1 MSVRHVLSVAV
12 CCVFL
17 SSTGFA
23 QTDRSA
29 NANHTFP
36 QIADG
41 KFSDGSY
48 YKSSVIATS
57 VTAGVTSC
65 TLTLN
70 GLPANRLAGGVSTF
84 DLTNTGAYTVLQ
96 TTGDQ
101 PIASGYASL
110 SCTRP
115 VTAFVVYE
123 YFTPGTGLA
132 STATVFSSQAGS
144 LAQFTVDQRIG
155 SRFAFAIANDT
166 NTSALFQLIAYD
178 AAGVQV
184 GQINVSIAGKSNRA
198 LFLDEFVRLPSA
210 FLGSLLIG
218 STSVT
223 SPAGPPFSVIGLSF
237 GCCSSLFTTIPATVL
252 AP

>member
-1 MSVRHVLSVAV
+1 MSVRQALLIAV
-12 CCVFL
+12 CCLFL
-17 SSTGFA
+17 SSMGFA

-41 KFSDGSY
+41 KFADGSY
-48 YKSSVIATS
+48 YKSSLIATS
-57 VTAGVTSC
+57 VSAGVTSC
-65 TLTLN
+65 TLNLT

-84 DLTNTGAYTVLQ
+84 DLTNVGAYTVLQ

-101 PIASGYASL
+101 SFASGYATL

-123 YFTPGTGLA
+123 YYRPGTGLV
-132 STATVFSSQAGS
+132 STATVFSSQTGS
-144 LAQFTVDQRIG
+144 LAQFTVDQRTG
-155 SRFAFAIANDT
+155 SRFGFAITNDT
-166 NTSALFQLIAYD
+166 NVSTLYQLIVYN
-178 AAGVQV
+178 AAGQQA
-184 GQINVSIAGKSNRA
+184 GQINVSIAGKSNRS
-198 LFLDEFVRLPSA
+198 LFLDEFIPLSSA
-210 FLGSLLIG
+210 FLGSLVIG

-223 SPAGPPFSVIGLSF
+223 SPAGSPFSVIGLSF
-237 GCCSSLFTTIPATVL
+237 GCCSPVFTTIPATVL